1 MSMIQE
7 YEAFGSLLGQVTR
20 VWRKAMNES
29 LAEFGLTEGTWR
41 PLIYLFRAV
50 EPLSQNDLAELM
62 GLDRSSVVRLLDV
75 LQRAGYVTRQEDT
88 QDRRIKRL
96 HLTQAGTDVA
106 LQVKKAS
113 QQVLQQVFDAI
124 PDDLLSSTQSGLQQI
139 LQLLSQP
146 R

>member
-7 YEAFGSLLGQVTR
+7 YEAFGSLLGQVNR
-20 VWRKAMNES
+20 LWRKAMSES
-29 LAEFGLTEGTWR
+29 LTEFGLTEGTWR

-75 LQRAGYVTRQEDT
+75 LQRAGYISRQEDA

-96 HLTQAGTDVA
+96 LLTPEGTAVA
-106 LQVKKAS
+106 LKVKDAS
-113 QQVLQQVFDAI
+113 RQVLQQVFDAI
-124 PDDLLSSTQSGLQQI
+124 PDDLLASTQSGLEQI
-139 LQLLSQP
+139 LGLLSQP